1 MKTDKNTIIR
11 TVILFI
17 SLVNAVLQMFDIK
30 AIPIENELVA
40 EAVSVIFL
48 LVGAISSWWYNNS
61 FTEKARAADEYLKE
75 LKNSEAE

>member
-1 MKTDKNTIIR
+1 MKTDKSTIIR

-17 SLVNAVLQMFDIK
+17 SLVNAVLQMFGIK

-48 LVGAISSWWYNNS
+48 LAGAISSWWYNNS

>member
-17 SLVNAVLQMFDIK
+17 SLVNAVLQMLGIK
-30 AIPIENELVA
+30 AIPIENELVS

-48 LVGAISSWWYNNS
+48 LAGAISSWWYNNS
-61 FTEKARAADEYLKE
+61 FTEKAKAADEYLKE
-75 LKNSEAE
+75 LRNNEAK